1 MSWGVLNSRRGKTS
15 AKPLPGFLLGQASK
29 DFHDRSDSQ
38 FQNTEDVVVRTSGRQ
53 QHTPRQELNR
63 GYGVAH
69 SGSINIQLSRQ
80 TVFVSAVF
88 CAMLIL
94 VTFCA
99 GYIVGNLSVVS
110 SGQMNAHVPIKKTI
124 IPIRK
129 MINQEVRAAKK
140 NIEAV
145 ATEAEPAEP
154 FLGSVE
160 SSSSDQE
167 ESPFQVS
174 SEKNNN
180 KENDSETIDD
190 APQSAADENDVAD

>member
-1 MSWGVLNSRRGKTS
+1 MSWGVLNSRRGKAA
-15 AKPLPGFLLGQASK
+15 AKPLPGFLLGQSSK

-38 FQNTEDVVVRTSGRQ
+38 FESAEGVVVRTSGRQ
-53 QHTPRQELNR
+53 QYAPRQELNR

-69 SGSINIQLSRQ
+69 SGSINVQMSKHTL
-80 TVFVSAVF
+80 FMSAIF
-88 CAMLIL
+88 YAMLIL

-99 GYIVGNLSVVS
+99 GYIVGNLSAVP

-129 MINQEVRAAKK
+129 MIKQEVSAAKK
-140 NIEAV
+140 NIEV
-145 ATEAEPAEP
+145 AAAEAELAEP
-154 FLGSVE
+154 LLESVE
-160 SSSSDQE
+160 DTSSSQE
-167 ESPFQVS
+167 IPPQVS

-190 APQSAADENDVAD
+190 APQSAADKNDMAD